1 MCVDSDLFGQV
12 IVTNDDVELWLRTV
26 PRFTDDTRI
35 NHVQDYIKNY
45 DVVNKIIRAKHDGS
59 FYRLNDSPYID
70 NQNLSYNLKHLLKS
84 KFVRSAHI
92 PFSLFKKR
100 DLSLI

>member
-1 MCVDSDLFGQV
+1 MDNLDLFDDV
-12 IVTNDDVELWLRTV
+12 SVSLNDVELWLHWI
-26 PRFTDDTRI
+26 PRLDDSSRE

-45 DVVNKIIRAKHDGS
+45 DVVNKIIRAKHVGS

-70 NQNLSYNLKHLLKS
+70 NQNLSCNLKHLLKS

-92 PFSLFKKR
+92 PFSLLKKR
-100 DLSLI
+100 NLSLI